1 MSDEAVDD
9 EVDGRVEDVQRVGG
23 DVGVSHGVEVP
34 PHGVEMQRHGVEVQ
48 PHGVEVQADGRL
60 ELVVTS

>member
-1 MSDEAVDD
+1 MTDEAVDD

-23 DVGVSHGVEVP
+23 DVGVPHGVEVP
-34 PHGVEMQRHGVEVQ
+34 PHGVEMQ